1 MAIQSWATDNMCI
14 WPEAEAQGYDGM
26 QVMCKCLDYTCYMH
40 RSTAN
45 GSIAISPALFKTD
58 VAVGFYPLYPTE
70 VRGSL
75 IFSLMTF
82 SRGALIGPPLYPV

>member
-1 MAIQSWATDNMCI
+1 
-14 WPEAEAQGYDGM
+14 M
-26 QVMCKCLDYTCYMH
+26 QVMCKCLDYICYMH

-45 GSIAISPALFKTD
+45 GSIDISPTILPLFKTD